1 MMKFDCRQYMYIY
14 NKMYILTFEKTYLL
28 KKVVDIRICTFINLS
43 INISKKNII
52 QIIFRWFKKDLHLQ

>member
-28 KKVVDIRICTFINLS
+28 KKVVDIRNSYMYINQS
-43 INISKKNII
+43 INISKK
-52 QIIFRWFKKDLHLQ
+52 IIFRWFKKDLHLQ

>member
-28 KKVVDIRICTFINLS
+28 KKVVDIRICTFINKYF
-43 INISKKNII
+43 KKNII